1 METKAVP
8 SKESLERRSKLCN
21 RMVFVMLALT
31 IVAMLGVTLFYA
43 ATMPRQ
49 DITMIVLSLVGT
61 GLAGFCLSALFINLR
76 DRALKELDEL
86 YRHVESGVIVHFK
99 SVPVERGHKT
109 YVVVAGPNGLGQTV
123 HQDKLVHPDKWRNAD
138 YGDTWPLG
146 S

>member
-31 IVAMLGVTLFYA
+31 TVAMFSFALFYV
-43 ATMPRQ
+43 ATTQ
-49 DITMIVLSLVGT
+49 DITKIVLSFFGIA
-61 GLAGFCLSALFINLR
+61 LAGFCLCALFINLR

-109 YVVVAGPNGLGQTV
+109 YVVVAGHNGLGQTV